1 MRILASNLMLRRPA
15 YPGTPMPTFGHLAL
29 AIVGALLTTP
39 GQAATYTEGFEGDF
53 PAWESGWFGKESNAR
68 NFNCAGELGCSN
80 RGNNPDGLW
89 IYSTSGSRRSV
100 TVRFESAFA
109 ASLSSFSI
117 DVAAGFPTSLT
128 ATDKDGALI
137 FDEAVSS
144 TSGWESDPG
153 IYTTYRIT
161 SSNGIG
167 SFTFSGPAAGNTS
180 IDNLVAVSAVP
191 EPAVALLILAGLL
204 LGASPPPLSRLGD
217 SFVRGRLRAHL
228 GTGR

>member
-1 MRILASNLMLRRPA
+1 MHR
-15 YPGTPMPTFGHLAL
+15 FGHLAL
-29 AIVGALLTTP
+29 AIVGALVCIP

-53 PAWESGWFGKESNAR
+53 PAWETSWFGTVSDAR

-89 IYSTSGSRRSV
+89 IFSTSGSRRSV
-100 TVRFESAFA
+100 TVRFESGFA
-109 ASLSSFSI
+109 ASLVSFSI
-117 DVAAGFPTSLT
+117 DVATAFPTSLT

-137 FDEAVSS
+137 FDKTVSS

-153 IYTTYRIT
+153 IYTTYHIT

-180 IDNLVAVSAVP
+180 VDNLVALSAVP
-191 EPAVALLILAGLL
+191 EPAVALLMLAGAGCWGLR
-204 LGASPPPLSRLGD
+204 SR
-217 SFVRGRLRAHL
+217 R
-228 GTGR
+228 